1 MDVLYC
7 IIRNVELFSLFLDT
21 NFLSHCFLHK
31 AGLSMLR
38 PVPNILEIR
47 VCHEFPMANH
57 WHFIYYT
64 AYQPWLCFQVF
75 LSFFL
80 LMFSSVTRNTPVFV
94 GCNHKN
100 PTITTQSRRW
110 TFTSSHQHLQRESD
124 RVYSL
129 HTLRYK
135 PNARTSFGQ
144 ISRSLDDARYGNIFL
159 SRPEIF
165 LIQHSVPRVG
175 TQFSNVSCRSK
186 FNIEGN
192 FTLL

>member
-1 MDVLYC
+1 MSNYFPC
-7 IIRNVELFSLFLDT
+7 FLIPTFYPIVSYTKLGSQCWDPFQT
-21 NFLSHCFLHK
+21 FRRYVFAINFLWQITDILYIILHTSLGSVSRFFFL
-31 AGLSMLR
+31 
-38 PVPNILEIR
+38 
-47 VCHEFPMANH
+47 
-57 WHFIYYT
+57 
-64 AYQPWLCFQVF
+64 
-75 LSFFL
+75 FFL

-94 GCNHKN
+94 GYNHQN